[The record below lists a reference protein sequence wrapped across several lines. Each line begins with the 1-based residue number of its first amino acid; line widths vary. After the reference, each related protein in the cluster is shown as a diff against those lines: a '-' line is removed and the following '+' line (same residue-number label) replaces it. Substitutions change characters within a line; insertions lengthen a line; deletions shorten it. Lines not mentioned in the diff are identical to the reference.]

1 MPRIFVSQQR
11 MQQWTED
18 GRVQVENNIMMLP
31 TMGRSFRLTGVGVA
45 DFSARDAPTSTAPQ
59 QLDLLT
65 APAAAPTAT
74 TAARN
79 AALQAAL
86 SAIRGRHG
94 DQALYPADAG
104 HERNNATG
112 ASTHHPVTPRR
123 R

>member
-1 MPRIFVSQQR
+1 M
-11 MQQWTED
+11 
-18 GRVQVENNIMMLP
+18 
-31 TMGRSFRLTGVGVA
+31 RLSHLLA
-45 DFSARDAPTSTAPQ
+45 STLLCSLAS
-59 QLDLLT
+59 LLT
-65 APAAAPTAT
+65 ACGGGDAPAATPATTT

-112 ASTHHPVTPRR
+112 ASTHHPAQRR

>member
-1 MPRIFVSQQR
+1 VE
-11 MQQWTED
+11 TE
-18 GRVQVENNIMMLP
+18 
-31 TMGRSFRLTGVGVA
+31 GRSFRLTGVGVA
-45 DFSARDAPTSTAPQ
+45 DFSARDAPTSTTPQ

-65 APAAAPTAT
+65 APAAAPAATPTAT